1 MTRLRIGVLPR
12 WGFSRHPR
20 LWMATVVVV
29 VVLAVGWVALS
40 GLRGLSE
47 APGVRRPP
55 AVPCTSEATVGAGL
69 PVDSGRVVCL
79 SGTSDGRLT
88 ITRGGTIDA
97 PVIYSGGGTATVRGI
112 NVEASNVI
120 VQGFIS
126 THASSMGAKLLGD
139 NITFQD
145 NTIVHPV
152 NTGDDTDGIRFFG
165 NHIKIVHNTITDIS
179 DGSNCTNDGCGDGPH
194 PDCLQTWYSDTY
206 PTSSD
211 IVIDGNRCEKAAAQC
226 LMAEGPTLPD
236 EGVQGPG
243 QSTNWIF
250 NNNYCDDGANQAL
263 MIKNIK
269 NLAITNNDFQGTN
282 HKAIALADGSTGAHV
297 SGNRVNPRIGKL
309 ITFDDEDVA
318 NGYVGPPPDN

>member
-1 MTRLRIGVLPR
+1 
-12 WGFSRHPR
+12 
-20 LWMATVVVV
+20 
-29 VVLAVGWVALS
+29 
-40 GLRGLSE
+40 
-47 APGVRRPP
+47 
-55 AVPCTSEATVGAGL
+55 
-69 PVDSGRVVCL
+69 VCL
-79 SGTSDGRLT
+79 SGTSDERLT

-120 VQGFIS
+120 VQGFTS
-126 THASSMGAKLLGD
+126 THARSMGAKLLGD

-145 NTIVHPV
+145 NMIVHPV
-152 NTGDDTDGIRFFG
+152 NTGEDTDGIRFFG
-165 NHIKIVHNTITDIS
+165 DHIKIVHNTMTDIS

-206 PTSSD
+206 PTSSNV
-211 IVIDGNRCEKAAAQC
+211 VIDGNRCEKAAAQC

-236 EGVQGPG
+236 DGVQGPG
-243 QSTNWIF
+243 QSANWIF
-250 NNNYCDDGANQAL
+250 NNNYCDAGANQAL
-263 MIKNIK
+263 MIRNIK

-297 SGNRVNPRIGKL
+297 SGNRLNPRIGKL